1 MEFEQIIKR
10 LEWLDKQQR
19 NNQDALTGLD
29 GRLESFETTI
39 NAVSKQ
45 MKNFTRQ
52 ITDVSP
58 MEKRLDQFDT
68 LMTRQRAEFVKLLE
82 EKEKEQTRVTRE
94 NLKYVQTELTEIQKV
109 IANIKTTTNL
119 TEIKKQIK
127 ERGDEM
133 RKLAKMT

>member
-82 EKEKEQTRVTRE
+82 EKEKEQTRVDGR
-94 NLKYVQTELTEIQKV
+94 V
-109 IANIKTTTNL
+109 
-119 TEIKKQIK
+119 
-127 ERGDEM
+127 RG
-133 RKLAKMT
+133 AAAG

>member
-19 NNQDALTGLD
+19 KNQDALTSLD

-45 MKNFTRQ
+45 MKGFTKQ

-58 MEKRLDQFDT
+58 MEKRLDQFET

-82 EKEKEQTRVTRE
+82 ENEKAQTRTTKE

-119 TEIKKQIK
+119 TESKKKLK
-127 ERGDEM
+127 ERADEM
-133 RKLAKMT
+133 Q